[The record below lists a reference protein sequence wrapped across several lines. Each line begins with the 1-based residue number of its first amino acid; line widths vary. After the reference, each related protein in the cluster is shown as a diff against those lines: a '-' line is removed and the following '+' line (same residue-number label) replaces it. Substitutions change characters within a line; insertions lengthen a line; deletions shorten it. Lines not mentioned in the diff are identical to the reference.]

1 MFIPLDGK
9 IGKLIDPIIIF
20 SAPVVDFLNGAVV
33 IVNKAML
40 TKLVPENELGK
51 YNPGSNLIKDATLIL
66 SALIGWKFRA
76 ANQNA

>member
-1 MFIPLDGK
+1 MYLKPDG
-9 IGKLIDPIIIF
+9 F

-51 YNPGSNLIKDATLIL
+51 LHRLHSNEPAY
-66 SALIGWKFRA
+66 
-76 ANQNA
+76 